1 MFCIEIDPQFCGN
14 TFWCQNMYLGVKYL
28 PTTGYLG
35 AGISVVTLQ
44 SFKGMHLVTK
54 STNKET
60 NYLPNKQKK
69 KNKKNYVHNRKHAF
83 NANMNES
90 SMVSNLIH
98 YTVKI
103 KLTKQQ

>member
-69 KNKKNYVHNRKHAF
+69 KTKFFFFLASVAAKFFKFPLVD
-83 NANMNES
+83 M
-90 SMVSNLIH
+90 
-98 YTVKI
+98 TV
-103 KLTKQQ
+103 T